1 MELFT
6 ALEKRRSKEMASVTD
21 KLLTVEEYSKLTDL
35 DYPTELVRG
44 KIVRMNPPQSRHGQ
58 VCSRTDRIIGNF
70 ADQHGLGHVLSNDS
84 GILTEHDPDTL
95 RGADVVFYSFSRVP
109 KGPLGDG
116 YIPIAP
122 DIAVEVLSPHD
133 RWPKVLAKIAEY
145 LSVGVRVV
153 CILDP
158 SKSTVQLHR
167 PDGDIEILHAN
178 HTLRLPELGDSFAEP
193 VSRFFE

>member
-1 MELFT
+1 MS
-6 ALEKRRSKEMASVTD
+6 AVTD
-21 KLLTVEEYSKLTDL
+21 KLLTVEEYSKLPDL

-70 ADQHGLGHVLSNDS
+70 ADQHDLGHVLSNDS

-95 RGADVVFYSFSRVP
+95 RGADIAFYSYSRVP
-109 KGPLGDG
+109 KGPVGDG

-122 DIAVEVLSPHD
+122 DIAVEVLSQHD
-133 RWPKVLAKIAEY
+133 RWPNVLAKVAEY

-153 CILDP
+153 CVLDP
-158 SKSTVQLHR
+158 NKSTVQLHR
-167 PDGDIEILHAN
+167 PDGNIEILNASQ
-178 HTLRLPELGDSFAEP
+178 TLRLPELGDTFAEP